1 MDRQKFKNHIDRLKF
16 KISEMEVKRI
26 ETEAL
31 LKASE
36 NRLAT
41 QQHTIESN
49 ALLLE
54 SLQVQQSNAQAEK
67 VVLNLALENNGFMLQ
82 TVQAQQAAL
91 QCDHATVQVAF
102 ANSGRENREK
112 QAACDAFEAEVTVL
126 RERNES
132 LLLKTTSMQLERRA
146 RKKKE
151 QNAKRS
157 VLRSFQWREPYV
169 DASVLRG
176 AVAFWGATPDPG
188 EDANEEKTRLSNKA
202 RQNILKVIVEQG
214 FNGELYDA
222 MEKDFV
228 KKKRF
233 KVFALSKK
241 SDLESKFGGEAV
253 GSIAHCE
260 EGHTKHMR
268 GLMPSATS
276 IGNMHRKMNR
286 RAAALGLSSM
296 PDTKIW
302 CWGDSTGNEMR
313 EGVHRYIKTVYY
325 DKWDTRVTADDPYV
339 VVLTGDLA
347 RVSLKGKFVTLCGA
361 KECDRRLK
369 SQKQTVGH
377 QNNMNQSRTLY
388 VPAAAGYVDESDL
401 MPYFEQLL
409 ELFVEVEQ
417 QKYIIVD
424 NKRYENVFIKVLV
437 VADMMFLHKFTDRGG
452 CCATT
457 THFCMFCSCMSK
469 FRHEGEPGGCD
480 ECRRARQVYDD
491 QGFQIC
497 IHHDHVTPDKKAR
510 QLQRQGQ
517 LEQLLRGKM
526 PPRKKPVWENLTSLQ
541 RACLDRCV
549 PGSTTLDGRPA
560 YKPKD
565 LEKIPKMTIAQCNAW
580 LDQRCEGLLS
590 RTLKLSSACGCT
602 TLQRYFLVMYILAL
616 CCVARWLHPLKQ
628 SCCRSTQYFRNQ
640 FDEGATR
647 SPDPVTSEATW
658 RTTSTAWRT

>member
-580 LDQRCEGLLS
+580 LDQRCEG
-590 RTLKLSSACGCT
+590 
-602 TLQRYFLVMYILAL
+602 FV
-616 CCVARWLHPLKQ
+616 
-628 SCCRSTQYFRNQ
+628 
-640 FDEGATR
+640 
-647 SPDPVTSEATW
+647 VTFP
-658 RTTSTAWRT
+658 

>member
-590 RTLKLSSACGCT
+590 RTLKLSSACGRT

>member
-176 AVAFWGATPDPG
+176 AVAFWGATPEPG

-417 QKYIIVD
+417 QRYIIVD

>member
-1 MDRQKFKNHIDRLKF
+1 
-16 KISEMEVKRI
+16 
-26 ETEAL
+26 
-31 LKASE
+31 
-36 NRLAT
+36 
-41 QQHTIESN
+41 
-49 ALLLE
+49 
-54 SLQVQQSNAQAEK
+54 
-67 VVLNLALENNGFMLQ
+67 
-82 TVQAQQAAL
+82 
-91 QCDHATVQVAF
+91 
-102 ANSGRENREK
+102 
-112 QAACDAFEAEVTVL
+112 
-126 RERNES
+126 
-132 LLLKTTSMQLERRA
+132 
-146 RKKKE
+146 
-151 QNAKRS
+151 
-157 VLRSFQWREPYV
+157 
-169 DASVLRG
+169 
-176 AVAFWGATPDPG
+176 
-188 EDANEEKTRLSNKA
+188 LSNKA

-241 SDLESKFGGEAV
+241 SDVESKFGGEAV

-417 QKYIIVD
+417 QRYIIVD

>member
-1 MDRQKFKNHIDRLKF
+1 
-16 KISEMEVKRI
+16 
-26 ETEAL
+26 
-31 LKASE
+31 
-36 NRLAT
+36 
-41 QQHTIESN
+41 
-49 ALLLE
+49 
-54 SLQVQQSNAQAEK
+54 
-67 VVLNLALENNGFMLQ
+67 
-82 TVQAQQAAL
+82 
-91 QCDHATVQVAF
+91 VQVAL
-102 ANSGRENREK
+102 ANSGIETREK
-112 QAACDAFEAEVTVL
+112 QAACDVFEAEVTLL
-126 RERNES
+126 RERNEV
-132 LLLKTTSMQLERRA
+132 LMLKTASMKHERRA

-151 QNAKRS
+151 SNAKRS
-157 VLRSFQWREPYV
+157 VLKSFQWREQHV

-176 AVAFWGATPDPG
+176 AVAFWGATPDPV
-188 EDANEEKTRLSNKA
+188 EDVHEDKTRLSNKA

-214 FNGELYDA
+214 FNGELYDE
-222 MEKDFV
+222 MEKHFV
-228 KKKRF
+228 QKKRF
-233 KVFALSKK
+233 KVFALTKK

-253 GSIAHCE
+253 GSISHCE

-268 GLMPSATS
+268 GLMPGATS

-286 RAAALGLSSM
+286 RAAEIGLSSM

-302 CWGDSTGNEMR
+302 CWGDSMGNGMR
-313 EGVHRYIKTVYY
+313 EGVHRYIKAVYY
-325 DKWDTRVTADDPYV
+325 DKWDTRVTTDDPYV

-424 NKRYENVFIKVLV
+424 GKRYENVFIKVLV
-437 VADMMFLHKFTDRGG
+437 VADMMFLHKFTGRGG
-452 CCATT
+452 CCYTT

-480 ECRRARQVYDD
+480 QCRLAHKVYDE

-497 IHHDHVTPDKKAR
+497 MHHDHVTPEKKAR
-510 QLQRQGQ
+510 QLQRQAE
-517 LEQLLRGKM
+517 LEELLRGKM
-526 PPRKKPVWENLTSLQ
+526 PPRKKPVWEDLTSLQ
-541 RACLDRCV
+541 QACLDRCV
-549 PGSTTLDGRPA
+549 PGSTTLDGRLA

-580 LDQRCEGLLS
+580 LDQRCEGFVV
-590 RTLKLSSACGCT
+590 TYTKAV
-602 TLQRYFLVMYILAL
+602 F
-616 CCVARWLHPLKQ
+616 CV
-628 SCCRSTQYFRNQ
+628 C
-640 FDEGATR
+640 
-647 SPDPVTSEATW
+647 V
-658 RTTSTAWRT
+658 

>member
-417 QKYIIVD
+417 QRYIIVD

-647 SPDPVTSEATW
+647 SPDPDTSEATW
-658 RTTSTAWRT
+658 RTTSIAWRT